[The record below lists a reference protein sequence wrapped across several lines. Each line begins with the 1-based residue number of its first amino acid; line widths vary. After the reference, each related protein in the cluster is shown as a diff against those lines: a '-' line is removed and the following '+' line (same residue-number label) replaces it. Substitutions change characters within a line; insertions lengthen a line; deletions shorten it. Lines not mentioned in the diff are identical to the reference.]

1 MTALYQD
8 KKLPDLLDHS
18 FSVYY
23 SPILLHSGSACSVE
37 RGCEASEQ
45 YYCSEAQKVFIVI
58 GLL

>member
-1 MTALYQD
+1 M
-8 KKLPDLLDHS
+8 LDHS